1 MSTIQAS
8 APPGVTAAGSV
19 SESTYQAPKKRIPWK
34 AAGRH
39 LFLIAMCL
47 WVLLPLA
54 WVLMLSLK
62 TLQDGAHNWIWP
74 RNGFIDPILDNY
86 DFVLNNPRRVGPVWA
101 VFKNSV
107 LVTSLTVVA
116 ATITSVLAGYA
127 LVHLKTP
134 AQRLLT
140 ALLVASL
147 FFPTQVTAIIGIFN
161 IQNRLGFINQTWAL
175 MFPYTALSVAISI
188 FIMRGVFQ
196 TVPKDLTDSA
206 KIDGAN
212 TLRTLLGIVLPLVR
226 NGIVVVIIV
235 NFVAAWGEYLLAAT
249 LMNDMDK
256 RTLPVFLATAQGGV
270 GGLLWP
276 RMAAL
281 YIIAVIPAL
290 ITFAIAQRWYMK
302 GLQEG
307 ALKA

>member
-1 MSTIQAS
+1 MSS
-8 APPGVTAAGSV
+8 AQVSIPTTAAPVTAASQI
-19 SESTYQAPKKRIPWK
+19 TYAAPKKGLPLK
-34 AAGRH
+34 AIGRH
-39 LFLIAMCL
+39 LWLVVMCL

-54 WVLMLSLK
+54 WVLVLSFK

-74 RNGFIDPILDNY
+74 RNGWVDPILNNY
-86 DFVLNNPRRVGPVWA
+86 KFVLNNPRKVGPIWTL
-101 VFKNSV
+101 FKNSV
-107 LVTSLTVVA
+107 LVTGLTVVA
-116 ATITSVLAGYA
+116 ATIVSVLAGYA

-134 AQRLLT
+134 GARILT
-140 ALLVASL
+140 AMLVASM

-161 IQNRLGFINQTWAL
+161 IQKRLGFINETWSL
-175 MFPYTALSVAISI
+175 MLPYTALSVAISI

-212 TLRTLLGIVLPLVR
+212 SLRTLGGIVLPLVR

-235 NFVAAWGEYLLAAT
+235 NFVAAWGEYLLALT
-249 LMNDMDK
+249 LMNDLDK
-256 RTLPVFLATAQGGV
+256 RTLPVFLGSAGAGV

-281 YIIAVIPAL
+281 YIIAIIPAL
-290 ITFAIAQRWYMK
+290 LTFAIAQRWYMK

-307 ALKA
+307 ALKT

>member
-1 MSTIQAS
+1 MSTAQATATS
-8 APPGVTAAGSV
+8 APATRTATNV
-19 SESTYQAPKKRIPWK
+19 YVAPKQGFNWK

-39 LFLIAMCL
+39 LFLITMCL
-47 WVLLPLA
+47 WVLLPLL
-54 WVLMLSLK
+54 WVVLLSFK
-62 TLQDGAHNWIWP
+62 SLQDGAQRYIWP
-74 RNGFIDPILDNY
+74 KAWIDPFFTNY
-86 DFVLNNPRRVGPVWA
+86 EFVLTKPRVVGPVWTN
-101 VFKNSV
+101 FQNSV
-107 LVTSLTVVA
+107 LVTGLTVLA
-116 ATITSVLAGYA
+116 ATVVSVLAGYA
-127 LVHLKTP
+127 LVHLNTP
-134 AQRLLT
+134 GARILT
-140 ALLVASL
+140 ALLVASM

-161 IQNRLGFINQTWAL
+161 IQKRLGLINETWSL
-175 MFPYTALSVAISI
+175 MLPYTALSVAISI

-212 TLRTLLGIVLPLVR
+212 SIRTLLGIVLPLVR

-235 NFVAAWGEYLLAAT
+235 NFVAAWGEYLLALT
-249 LMNDMDK
+249 LMNDQDK
-256 RTLPVFLATAQGGV
+256 RTLPVFLGSASGGV

-281 YIIAVIPAL
+281 YILAILPAL

-307 ALKA
+307 ALKT